1 MYSKYCF
8 TVLSKGELTIVDA
21 LITGREATPEELA
34 TDTGYTRDHIYHLL
48 DELIGTGLL
57 RETRRHHNKRV
68 VEITEHPVIEQYRK
82 LTAEFSHV
90 DWPELLTPATIRICW
105 YLDEPRRITSIADRL
120 EISRQSVHKALSPL
134 KNRALLSPAGPE
146 YALSD
151 SIQPLLEFI
160 QAVVVHDHLNRARDL
175 APSTTVEWCDP
186 HRALIRVQE
195 RHDTESLYAA
205 EEWEVTGLAQFEQ
218 FGLQFFLAGEPAFWY
233 APEETLTPAE
243 IVCHTL
249 VLDSGSRRVSY
260 SLLLIEAEAIA
271 QQELM
276 DVAVWYGLADTIS
289 EMYRYLAGENE
300 PPAADGIYLPSR
312 TEYGALKE
320 QYGVV

>member
-1 MYSKYCF
+1 M
-8 TVLSKGELTIVDA
+8 LSKGKLTIVDE

-48 DELIGTGLL
+48 DELIDAGLL
-57 RETRRHHNKRV
+57 RETRRHHNQRV
-68 VEITEHPVIEQYRK
+68 VQITEHPVIEQYRM

-90 DWPELLTPATIRICW
+90 DWSELLTPATMRVCW
-105 YLDEPRRITSIADRL
+105 YLNEPRRITSIADRL
-120 EISRQSVHKALSPL
+120 EISRQGVHKALSPL
-134 KNRALLSPAGPE
+134 KNRAMLSPSGPE

-160 QAVVVHDHLNRARDL
+160 QAVVVHDHQNRARDL

-186 HRALIRVQE
+186 DRALIRVQE
-195 RHDTESLYAA
+195 RQDTESLYAA
-205 EEWEVTGLAQFEQ
+205 EEWEVTGLARFEQ
-218 FGLQFFLAGEPAFWY
+218 FGLQFFLAGEPVFWY
-233 APEETLTPAE
+233 ATEETLTPAE

-271 QQELM
+271 QQELTE
-276 DVAVWYGLADTIS
+276 VAAWYGLADTLS
-289 EMYRYLAGENE
+289 EMYRYLDEE
-300 PPAADGIYLPSR
+300 YKPPSEGKIYFPSR
-312 TEYGALKE
+312 TEYAALKD